1 MGVGKAWENTGA
13 AMRGKYREVG
23 ASRQRGSPRLV
34 GVKLPWK
41 KDDSAPADESVE
53 TVDDS
58 DSTDSVDLSKSQRG
72 SAYTPAKGRPTPS
85 RREAE
90 GRRRGPVAPPPTT
103 RAEARAR
110 KKELRSS
117 MSREDKKKASAD
129 RRAQR
134 LEQRERM
141 MAGDERYL
149 MPRDR
154 GDARRYTRNLVDSRR
169 NFAGLFMPFAI
180 VLIVVMFVPSI
191 AVYSTFLLLAFVILM
206 AIDGVILGR
215 MVNKRVAQRYPDAG
229 EGGLKLGWY
238 AFTRAM
244 QLRQMRA
251 PKPQVS
257 PGDEV

>member
-1 MGVGKAWENTGA
+1 M
-13 AMRGKYREVG
+13 
-23 ASRQRGSPRLV
+23 
-34 GVKLPWK
+34 KLPWK
-41 KDDSAPADESVE
+41 KDDSAPASGADEASD
-53 TVDDS
+53 VDDS
-58 DSTDSVDLSKSQRG
+58 TGSVDLAKSERG
-72 SAYTPAKGRPTPS
+72 SAYTPGKGRPTPS
-85 RREAE
+85 RKQAQ

-110 KKELRSS
+110 KKELKSS
-117 MSREDKKKASAD
+117 MSKEEKKAVAAD

-134 LEQRERM
+134 LEQREKM

-149 MPRDR
+149 MPRDK
-154 GDARRYTRNLVDSRR
+154 GDVRRYTRNIVDSRR

-191 AVYSTFLLLAFVILM
+191 AVYSTFLLLAFVVLM

-215 MVNKRVAQRYPDAG
+215 LVSKRVRERYPDSTD
-229 EGGLKLGWY
+229 GGLKLGWY

-257 PGDEV
+257 VGDEV

>member
-1 MGVGKAWENTGA
+1 M
-13 AMRGKYREVG
+13 
-23 ASRQRGSPRLV
+23 
-34 GVKLPWK
+34 KLPWK
-41 KDDSAPADESVE
+41 KDDSAPASGADEASD
-53 TVDDS
+53 VDDA
-58 DSTDSVDLSKSQRG
+58 TGSVDLAKSERG
-72 SAYTPAKGRPTPS
+72 SAYTPGKGRPTPS
-85 RREAE
+85 RKQAQ

-110 KKELRSS
+110 KKELKSS
-117 MSREDKKKASAD
+117 MSKEEKKAVAAD

-134 LEQRERM
+134 LEQREKM

-149 MPRDR
+149 MPRDK
-154 GDARRYTRNLVDSRR
+154 GDVRRYTRNIVDSRR

-191 AVYSTFLLLAFVILM
+191 AVYSTFLLVAFVVLM

-215 MVNKRVAQRYPDAG
+215 LVSKRVRERYPDSTD
-229 EGGLKLGWY
+229 GGLKLGWY

-257 PGDEV
+257 VGDEV

>member
-1 MGVGKAWENTGA
+1 M
-13 AMRGKYREVG
+13 
-23 ASRQRGSPRLV
+23 
-34 GVKLPWK
+34 KLPWK
-41 KDDSAPADESVE
+41 KDDSAPASGADEASD
-53 TVDDS
+53 VDDS
-58 DSTDSVDLSKSQRG
+58 TGSVDLSKSERG
-72 SAYTPAKGRPTPS
+72 SAYTPGKGRPTPS
-85 RREAE
+85 RKQAQ

-110 KKELRSS
+110 KKELKSS
-117 MSREDKKKASAD
+117 MSKEEKKAVAAD

-134 LEQRERM
+134 LEQREKM

-149 MPRDR
+149 MPRDK
-154 GDARRYTRNLVDSRR
+154 GDVRRYTRNIVDSRR

-191 AVYSTFLLLAFVILM
+191 AVYSTFLLLAFVVLM

-215 MVNKRVAQRYPDAG
+215 LVSKRVRERYPDSTD
-229 EGGLKLGWY
+229 GGLKLGWY

-257 PGDEV
+257 VGDEV

>member
-1 MGVGKAWENTGA
+1 
-13 AMRGKYREVG
+13 
-23 ASRQRGSPRLV
+23 
-34 GVKLPWK
+34 VKLPWK
-41 KDDSAPADESVE
+41 KDDSAPASGADEASD
-53 TVDDS
+53 VDDA
-58 DSTDSVDLSKSQRG
+58 TGSVDLAKSERG
-72 SAYTPAKGRPTPS
+72 SAYTPGKGRPTPS
-85 RREAE
+85 RKQAQ
-90 GRRRGPVAPPPTT
+90 GRGRGPVAPPPTT

-110 KKELRSS
+110 KKELKSS
-117 MSREDKKKASAD
+117 MSKEEKKAVAAD

-134 LEQRERM
+134 LEQREKM

-149 MPRDR
+149 MPRDK
-154 GDARRYTRNLVDSRR
+154 GDVRRYTRNIVDSRR

-191 AVYSTFLLLAFVILM
+191 AVYSTFLLVAFVVLM

-215 MVNKRVAQRYPDAG
+215 LVSKRVRERYPDSTD
-229 EGGLKLGWY
+229 GGLKLGWY

-257 PGDEV
+257 VGDEV